1 MATSLQASKNVALGP
16 GQIESK
22 QINRMGKQP
31 KGQAAGETENNM
43 IYFVTGNKGKFVEA
57 EAIFTGLVQ
66 RNIGYTEIQADTL
79 EEVAAFAVKEVAQ
92 KLEGPFMLEDAG
104 LFIPALKG
112 FPGVYSAYVQKTIGN
127 PGVLRQMEGVEDRRA
142 YFKSVVAYAEPGME
156 PVMFSG
162 EVHGQIGFEARGA
175 KGFGYDPIFYVGEK
189 SLGEMEI
196 EEKNRI
202 SHRAKSMRALKK
214 WLDER

>member
-1 MATSLQASKNVALGP
+1 
-16 GQIESK
+16 
-22 QINRMGKQP
+22 
-31 KGQAAGETENNM
+31 M
-43 IYFVTGNKGKFVEA
+43 IYFVTSNKGKFSEA
-57 EAIFTGLVQ
+57 AAIFDDLEQ

-79 EEVAAFAVKEVAQ
+79 EEVAAFGVKEVVQ
-92 KLEGPFMLEDAG
+92 RLEGPFMLEDAG

-127 PGVLRQMEGVEDRRA
+127 PGVLRLMEGVEDRRA
-142 YFKSVVAYAEPGME
+142 YFKSVVAYAKPGME
-156 PVMFSG
+156 PVTFSG
-162 EVHGQIGFEARGA
+162 EVHGQIGSVARGA

-202 SHRAKSMRALKK
+202 SHRARSIRALKE